1 MNSRRTESYGS
12 KGLNGQQVTYAD
24 AIRMSIFEEMKK
36 NKKILVYGLGVD
48 DPTGMYGT
56 TSGYVES
63 FGSNRCFDTP
73 LSEDAMTGYGIGL
86 AMRGYRPIHVHQR
99 ADFLLLCMNQLINMA
114 AKIKYVSN
122 DQESAPL
129 IVRAIIG
136 RSWGQGAQHS
146 QSLYSLFGNIP
157 GLEVLVPATAN
168 DVYNTYKSL
177 LKQSEPAIVIEHRM
191 LYKTK
196 SKIIDSGQLPESTQ
210 ISRGNDITVV
220 SLSHASLEAQR
231 GCQAVEKLGVMCD
244 HFTVS
249 NIKRWGKSK
258 IHNSARKT
266 GKVLIVDNGWLNC
279 SVAHSIA
286 YQIFES
292 GYTGEVKVMGYKD
305 HPCPTAKRLE
315 ESYYPDAEVVANTLL
330 ELCNIDQYVKVDK
343 SEILQ
348 EFKGPF

>member
-1 MNSRRTESYGS
+1 MNGR
-12 KGLNGQQVTYAD
+12 QVTYAD
-24 AIRMSIFEEMKK
+24 AIRMSIYEEMKQ
-36 NKKILVYGLGVD
+36 NEKILVYGLGVD

-56 TSGYVES
+56 TKGYVES

-73 LSEDAMTGYGIGL
+73 LSEDAMTGYGVGL

-122 DQESAPL
+122 AQESAPL

-168 DVYNTYKSL
+168 DVYNTYKNL
-177 LKQSEPAIVIEHRM
+177 LRQNEPAIVIEHRM

-196 SKIIDSGQLPESTQ
+196 STIIESGQLPESTQ
-210 ISRGNDITVV
+210 ISRGENVTVV

-231 GCQAVEKLGVMCD
+231 ACQALEKIGIICD
-244 HFTVS
+244 HFSIS
-249 NIKRWGKSK
+249 NIKKWGKSR
-258 IHNSARKT
+258 INASAKKT

-286 YQIFES
+286 YEIFEN
-292 GYTGEVKVMGYKD
+292 GYTGEIKVMGYKD

-315 ESYYPDAEVVANTLL
+315 ENYYPDAEVVANTIL
-330 ELCNIDQYVKVDK
+330 ELCDIDQYVKVGK
-343 SEILQ
+343 SEVLQ